1 MSGFEALLA
10 AQIGGTVLKTIG
22 GVVSAEEDSKI
33 ARANAIQT
41 QAEYSE
47 LARIEAADGRRM
59 TEKARVRAAA
69 SGLSLDGSALD
80 IIGELEA
87 EGNYRARGAIHQ
99 GRVRYDNF
107 RAEQKNAKKRK
118 TVAIASGIAEIGST
132 MLTSGLKLPPAADPG
147 AGAAVGA
154 RKAVHT
160 STQMAGL

>member
-1 MSGFEALLA
+1 MSGFEALLVA
-10 AQIGGTVLKTIG
+10 SAGASLLKTIG
-22 GVVSAEEDSKI
+22 GVISAEQDSKI

-69 SGLSLDGSALD
+69 SGLSMDGSALD
-80 IIGELEA
+80 VIGELEA

-99 GRVRYDNF
+99 GRIRYDNF

-118 TVAIASGIAEIGST
+118 AVAIAGGIAEIGST
-132 MLTSGLKLPPAADPG
+132 MLTAGLKLPPAADAG
-147 AGAAVGA
+147 AGAAVGT

-160 STQMAGL
+160 AAQTAGL